1 MVLEAHVV
9 AHGVGGLGCSGRWL
23 PNRAEV
29 VSDCWWL
36 TILLAE
42 FWQSAVFRTFLE
54 KLSSNA
60 NDLKMAPEEG
70 LELTS
75 PKFPNELK

>member
-1 MVLEAHVV
+1 M
-9 AHGVGGLGCSGRWL
+9 
-23 PNRAEV
+23 
-29 VSDCWWL
+29 SDYWWL
-36 TILLAE
+36 TILLAK

-54 KLSSNA
+54 KLLLNT